1 VDIVLGTVFFG
12 GCGPWA
18 VAGPLRVRART
29 AMRLMV
35 KIFAFMADLL
45 FMV

>member
-18 VAGPLRVRART
+18 VTAVLNSRART